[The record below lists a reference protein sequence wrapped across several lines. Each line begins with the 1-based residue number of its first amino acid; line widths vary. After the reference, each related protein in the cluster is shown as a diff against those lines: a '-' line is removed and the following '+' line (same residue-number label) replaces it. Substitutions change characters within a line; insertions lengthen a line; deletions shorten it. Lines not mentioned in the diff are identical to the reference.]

1 MIENVAGITVDTMV
15 TFTKEVTQQDINT
28 FADVTGD
35 HNPLHSNEEYAAQTR
50 FKQPIAHGMFGAGVI
65 SAALGTRLAPESV
78 VVYLGQN
85 LRFRAPVLAG
95 DTITATCTVTT
106 VEVEKSRLS
115 LQTTVTNQDGVDVII
130 GDAQVMIDEIT
141 S

>member
-1 MIENVAGITVDTMV
+1 MIENVAGITADTVV

-115 LQTTVTNQDGVDVII
+115 LQTTVTNQDGVEVIT
-130 GDAQVMIDEIT
+130 GDAQVMIDEIR

>member
-1 MIENVAGITVDTMV
+1 MIENVAGLTADAVV

-28 FADVTGD
+28 FAAVTGD
-35 HNPLHSNEEYAAQTR
+35 HNPLHSNEEYAARTR

-115 LQTTVTNQDGVDVII
+115 LQTIVTNQDGVEVII
-130 GDAQVMIDEIT
+130 GDAQVMIDEIR

>member
-1 MIENVAGITVDTMV
+1 MIENVAGITADAVV

-35 HNPLHSNEEYAAQTR
+35 HNPLHSNEEYAARTR
-50 FKQPIAHGMFGAGVI
+50 FKHPIAHGMFGAGVI

-115 LQTTVTNQDGVDVII
+115 LQTIVTNQDGVEVII
-130 GDAQVMIDEIT
+130 GDAQVMIDEIR

>member
-1 MIENVAGITVDTMV
+1 MIENVAGLTADAVV
-15 TFTKEVTQQDINT
+15 TFTKEVTQEDINT

-35 HNPLHSNEEYAAQTR
+35 HNPLHSNEEYAARTR

-115 LQTTVTNQDGVDVII
+115 LQTIVTNQDGVEVII
-130 GDAQVMIDEIT
+130 GDAQVMIDEIR

>member
-1 MIENVAGITVDTMV
+1 MIENIEGITADTVV
-15 TFTKEVTQQDINT
+15 TFTKKVTQQDINT

-35 HNPLHSNEEYAAQTR
+35 HNPLHSNEEYAARTR

-78 VVYLGQN
+78 VVYLSQN

-115 LQTTVTNQDGVDVII
+115 LQTTVTNQDGVEVIT
-130 GDAQVMIDEIT
+130 GDAQVMIDEIR

>member
-1 MIENVAGITVDTMV
+1 MIENVAGITADTVV

-115 LQTTVTNQDGVDVII
+115 LQTTVTNQDGLEVII
-130 GDAQVMIDEIT
+130 GDAQVMIDEIR

>member
-1 MIENVAGITVDTMV
+1 
-15 TFTKEVTQQDINT
+15 
-28 FADVTGD
+28 
-35 HNPLHSNEEYAAQTR
+35 
-50 FKQPIAHGMFGAGVI
+50 MFGAGVI

-115 LQTTVTNQDGVDVII
+115 LQTTVTNQDGVEVII
-130 GDAQVMIDEIT
+130 GDAQVMIDEIR

>member
-1 MIENVAGITVDTMV
+1 MIENVAGITADTVV

-50 FKQPIAHGMFGAGVI
+50 FKQPLAHGMFGAGVI

-115 LQTTVTNQDGVDVII
+115 LQTTVTNQDGVEVII
-130 GDAQVMIDEIT
+130 GDAQVMIDEIR

>member
-1 MIENVAGITVDTMV
+1 MIENVAGITADTVV

-35 HNPLHSNEEYAAQTR
+35 HNPLHSNEEYAARTR
-50 FKQPIAHGMFGAGVI
+50 FKRPIAHGMFGAGVI

-95 DTITATCTVTT
+95 DTITATCTV
-106 VEVEKSRLS
+106 
-115 LQTTVTNQDGVDVII
+115 
-130 GDAQVMIDEIT
+130 
-141 S
+141 

>member
-1 MIENVAGITVDTMV
+1 MIENVAGITADAVV

-35 HNPLHSNEEYAAQTR
+35 HNPLHSNEEYAARTR

-115 LQTTVTNQDGVDVII
+115 LQTIVTNQDGVEVII
-130 GDAQVMIDEIT
+130 GDAQVMIDEIR

>member
-1 MIENVAGITVDTMV
+1 MIENVAGIAADAVV
-15 TFTKEVTQQDINT
+15 TFTKEVTQEDINT

-35 HNPLHSNEEYAAQTR
+35 HNPLHSNEEYAARTR

-115 LQTTVTNQDGVDVII
+115 LQTIVTNQDGVEVII
-130 GDAQVMIDEIT
+130 GDAQVMIDEIR

>member
-1 MIENVAGITVDTMV
+1 MIENVAGITADTVV

-115 LQTTVTNQDGVDVII
+115 LQTTVTNQDGVEVII
-130 GDAQVMIDEIT
+130 GDAQVMIDEIR